1 MPTTCLLFYKNL
13 LFFVET
19 VVFLK
24 LSIFVSFNS
33 VKMCLEKFLFLA
45 YAKRW
50 TLKLKLILKLISTL
64 VFPVE

>member
-1 MPTTCLLFYKNL
+1 MLRP
-13 LFFVET
+13 

-24 LSIFVSFNS
+24 LSIFVSLSS